1 MFISIGSK
9 QNIARCDQLL
19 ENEGLQASRNP
30 SLGVCFPS
38 QTDLSDV
45 TLPEDLFFQIAY
57 TPRLPPRPKMGFFT
71 GFLSLHFSSPRF
83 TSSRFSSIRVL
94 LNVIHGPALQ

>member
-9 QNIARCDQLL
+9 QNIALRDQLL
-19 ENEGLQASRNP
+19 ENEGLQASRNQ

-45 TLPEDLFFQIAY
+45 TLPEGFILPDCIHTSLCLPDLRWVSSLAFSVSVS
-57 TPRLPPRPKMGFFT
+57 LPP
-71 GFLSLHFSSPRF
+71 SLPHVSQ
-83 TSSRFSSIRVL
+83 V
-94 LNVIHGPALQ
+94 